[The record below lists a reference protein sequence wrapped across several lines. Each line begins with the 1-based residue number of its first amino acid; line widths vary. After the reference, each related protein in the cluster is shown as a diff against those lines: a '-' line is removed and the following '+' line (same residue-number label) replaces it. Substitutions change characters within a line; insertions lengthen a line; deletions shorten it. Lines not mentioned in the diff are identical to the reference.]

1 LKIWLKV
8 EKMKDESLLLSKLI
22 PSNPIP
28 YSSIP
33 IPLGC
38 KVYLR
43 TKKKCVSALKAGAWS
58 FDFLPC
64 KVMKINRENDILL

>member
-43 TKKKCVSALKAGAWS
+43 TKKKMRVSPQGWRMV
-58 FDFLPC
+58 F
-64 KVMKINRENDILL
+64 